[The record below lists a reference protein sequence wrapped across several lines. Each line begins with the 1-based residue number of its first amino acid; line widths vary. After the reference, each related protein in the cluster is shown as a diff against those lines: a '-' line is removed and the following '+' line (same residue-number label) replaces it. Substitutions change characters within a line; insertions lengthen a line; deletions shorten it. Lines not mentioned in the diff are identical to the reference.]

1 MAENKLEGFED
12 LESGGGAAQK
22 PGGAGL
28 NDLLGKGEA
37 GGAEGGDSELDSF
50 FEDLSTI
57 DDLEVAQEAPKPAPA
72 AAAAPAA
79 APARARPEAPARA
92 PRRPRAPARPGRLRK
107 FVFYVTL
114 LAVFGGGG
122 YYVYT
127 TYIAGEGKI
136 PWPVF
141 KLPELPRAAK
151 VPQPF
156 VPPPPPPVIR
166 ERPVIK
172 PAKARPKPTGPG
184 FSIQVATCFFDS
196 CVQAYK
202 NLLAEQNLTVRVKER
217 MSQSQTLEVYS
228 QTAFASQDVAQ
239 EAAERVNLEN
249 PMEGHAYV
257 IQEGRV
263 FRLSMGEFQD
273 LARANAVRDGLTQR
287 YGGQIVFAQR
297 VKTVPYFLKALQA
310 GYYPTRAEAEQAVE
324 RLRGVD
330 RSLTGAFVVANP
342 K

>member
-1 MAENKLEGFED
+1 MD
-12 LESGGGAAQK
+12 
-22 PGGAGL
+22 
-28 NDLLGKGEA
+28 DLLGKGGA
-37 GGAEGGDSELDSF
+37 GGTEGGDSELDSF

-57 DDLEVAQEAPKPAPA
+57 DDLEVAQEAPKPAA
-72 AAAAPAA
+72 AEPAAAPAA
-79 APARARPEAPARA
+79 APARPRPEAPARA
-92 PRRPRAPARPGRLRK
+92 PRRPRTPAQPGRLRK
-107 FVFYVTL
+107 FVFYLVL

-136 PWPVF
+136 PWPVI
-141 KLPELPRAAK
+141 KLPQLPHAAK

-166 ERPVIK
+166 ERPALRPK
-172 PAKARPKPTGPG
+172 QAPPKPTGPG
-184 FSIQVATCFFDS
+184 FSIQAATCFFDS

-202 NLLAEQNLTVRVKER
+202 NLLEQQHLTVRVKER
-217 MSQSQTLEVYS
+217 MSQSQSLEVYS
-228 QTAFASQDVAQ
+228 QTGFASQDVAQ

-249 PMEGHAYV
+249 RMEGHAYV
-257 IQEGRV
+257 IQEGTV

-273 LARANAVRDGLTQR
+273 LARANAVRDGLNQH

-297 VKTVPYFLKALQA
+297 VKTARYSLKALQA

-324 RLRGVD
+324 RLRSVD
-330 RSLTGAFVVANP
+330 RSLTGAFVVANA